1 VTEWLRSGVETVQ
14 TRFRP
19 IVVIVQSTLEYERK
33 LDAPEGFRLPA
44 LGGSALEPRHFTS
57 VYYDTPPH
65 SLAAAGITLR
75 RRTEH
80 GRSLWQLKLPA
91 SGARLEL
98 EVAGG
103 PTLPGELRR
112 LLTAHLRH
120 GEPAPV
126 AELRTRRS
134 GELVTRN
141 GATAEVTVDDVAVM
155 DARRVAG
162 GFVEVEI
169 ELRSGDPRRL
179 DELAAELT
187 AAGAEPGTETPKLF
201 RVLGL
206 EPAGPRL
213 PENPFE
219 ALRALLRVQLR
230 QIHGHDPGTR
240 LGQDPES
247 LHDMRVAVRRSR
259 ALLRAGGTLVASD
272 TSGLAAELKG
282 LGAVLGAVRDLDV
295 LLERLT
301 AEAAELGPPDERTAR
316 ALLGALRSERSR
328 DRRRLLRY
336 LNGRRYLELLDRFAR
351 EVEELEP
358 SGAEVSLETLARK
371 ELKKARRLVREL
383 PEEPADEQLHAVRKQ
398 GKRARYAF
406 ELAGREAVVQ
416 RAKKVQDALGEHQDA
431 VVAMERLR
439 ALAASAPPEQALAAG
454 RLVEREHARRAHAR
468 AAWRKTWRRLERAA
482 R

>member
-1 VTEWLRSGVETVQ
+1 MVVT
-14 TRFRP
+14 
-19 IVVIVQSTLEYERK
+19 VQSTLEHERK
-33 LDAPEGFRLPA
+33 LEAPEGFRLPA
-44 LGGSALEPRHFTS
+44 LGGSPLERRLFTS

-98 EVAGG
+98 ETAGG
-103 PTLPGELRR
+103 PTLPDELRR
-112 LLTAHLRH
+112 LLTTHLRH

-134 GELVTRN
+134 GELVARDGT
-141 GATAEVTVDDVAVM
+141 TAEVTVDDVAVM
-155 DARRVAG
+155 DARRVTG

-179 DELAAELT
+179 DDLAAELA
-187 AAGAEPGTETPKLF
+187 AAGAEPGSETPKLF

-206 EPAGPRL
+206 EQPGPRL
-213 PENPFE
+213 LDDPFE

-230 QIHGHDPGTR
+230 EIHAHDPGTR

-259 ALLRAGGTLVASD
+259 ALLRAGRTLVASD
-272 TSGLAAELKG
+272 TSGLAAELKE

-301 AEAAELGPPDERTAR
+301 AETVGLGPPDERTAR
-316 ALLGALRSERSR
+316 VLLRALRRERSR
-328 DRRRLLRY
+328 DRRRLLRF
-336 LNGRRYLELLDRFAR
+336 LDGGRYLELLDRFAR
-351 EVEELEP
+351 ELEELEP
-358 SGAEVSLETLARK
+358 TGQKVSLETLARK

-383 PEEPADEQLHAVRKQ
+383 PDEPADEQLHALRKQ
-398 GKRARYAF
+398 GKRTRYAF
-406 ELAGREAVVQ
+406 ELAGQDAIVQ
-416 RAKKVQDALGEHQDA
+416 RAKKLQDALGEHQDA

-439 ALAASAPPEQALAAG
+439 ALAAAAPPEQALAAG
-454 RLVEREHARRAHAR
+454 RLVEREHARRAYAR
-468 AAWRKTWRRLERAA
+468 AAWGKAWRRLDQAA